1 MQSCDSHM
9 ILTILSINRMYAH
22 INNAIFVI
30 IIIIIVVQ
38 ETFSITKEVCK
49 NNSVSFRKDTSV

>member
-1 MQSCDSHM
+1 MQSCDSHV

-38 ETFSITKEVCK
+38 ETFSITKACK
-49 NNSVSFRKDTSV
+49 NNSVSFRKDTSI